1 MARGG
6 TSHSRGRLPRC
17 KWVKIITRSQ
27 NRNCH
32 TKVRIV
38 EAQIDKASGE
48 KRVTAV
54 WKDDGQKS
62 TYSKDWLV
70 KMWSRSKVCHTYHS
84 QLHSVINLQAYT
96 DEA

>member
-1 MARGG
+1 MARAGS
-6 TSHSRGRLPRC
+6 SHSQGRLPPC

-27 NRNCH
+27 KRNWH

-38 EAQIDKASGE
+38 EAQIDKFSGE

-70 KMWSRSKVCHTYHS
+70 KMWSRSKVGKT
-84 QLHSVINLQAYT
+84 
-96 DEA
+96 